1 MNEDETDPAYYDGI
15 WPYKQKEVID
25 FDDLGEHRIFAIS
38 GNTGAGKT
46 TIFDAICYVLYGE
59 ASGEERSDT
68 SMLRSQFAD
77 DNVYTSVEL
86 TFQLKGKRYEIKR
99 QLGHKKQ
106 GNKTITGHAVELYE
120 VIDEEKVP
128 AVDRFH
134 VTDVN
139 KKVEDLIGLS
149 KHQFSQIVMLPQ
161 GEFRKLLTSET
172 ENKEEILRRI
182 FKTDRYKLMRELL
195 DQKRKQWKDVLQE
208 KQKER
213 ELYFRNVFKL
223 PIRDGAILE
232 TLVEQEHVNTHQVV
246 EALEQETA
254 VYKAEVEQLQVE
266 QDVQTK
272 QLKDAETRFHAA
284 KSVNE
289 KFIDLQQKNEKYNT
303 LQENRTV
310 IEMKETSFKRAE
322 QAKRLLPFEQW
333 HEEAMQNEQKA
344 ESLLKQIIAKKE
356 NIMNNFELAQE
367 KYEVVK
373 NKESERENVKKLV
386 QRLEELQPII
396 ASLAEKQLN
405 LQNAEIQIGKLKE
418 SMQNLD
424 RQLEEHTNQKQLMT
438 GELQQLE
445 QALEQYVD
453 KVEELTNMR
462 EDAKVLKQA
471 YDVWQEK
478 QKFEKEKEAAY
489 SKMQLAVNA
498 YENMERRW
506 LSEQAGILALHLH
519 DGESCPVCGS
529 TTHPK
534 KATEQS
540 GAIDENELNG
550 LRDKKNIAEKLHVQL
565 EEKWNFYHHQYE
577 QVIEEVKKRGY
588 QSEELVETY
597 SALVQKG
604 KQLAT
609 EVNTLKA
616 SEETRKQIAVKIK
629 SVEEKV
635 DALQKQKREVETE
648 QHRIE
653 MDCMQLRTSYEHD
666 KKNIPENLQTVQA
679 WKVQFDQAMHELK
692 LMEDEWKK
700 VQEAYQ
706 HWQNENIRIQA
717 EQEGATN
724 QFESAKLKKEE
735 TFTRFMK
742 ELEQSGF
749 TDQSTYKEA
758 KLSDAEMELIQKE
771 IQSYYSFLEVL
782 AKQIEELHVELK
794 DKEYMDITA
803 LGEHI
808 KELEI
813 NLDIIK
819 EKRQRAQNAVTYI
832 SDLHEN
838 IRRID
843 EQIHEEEK
851 AFQELVDLY
860 EVMKGD
866 NESRISFE
874 RYILIEYL
882 EQIVQIANERLRK
895 LSNGQFYLKRSER
908 VEKRNRQSGLGLDV
922 YDAYTGQTRDVKTLS
937 GGEKFNASL
946 CLALGMADVIQAYE
960 GGISIETMFIDEGFG
975 SLDEESLTKAVDTL
989 IDLQKSGRFIGV
1001 ISHVQELKNAM
1012 PAVLEVTK
1020 QKDGCSQTR
1029 FVVK

>member
-1 MNEDETDPAYYDGI
+1 MRPIQLIMTAFG
-15 WPYKQKEVID
+15 PYKQKEVID

-120 VIDEEKVP
+120 VIDEEKIP

-213 ELYFRNVFKL
+213 ELHFRNVFEL
-223 PIRDGAILE
+223 PIRDGALLE
-232 TLVEQEHVNTHQVV
+232 TLVEQDHVNTHQVV

-254 VYKAEVEQLQVE
+254 AYKAEVEQLQVE
-266 QDVQTK
+266 QDIQTK

-303 LQENRTV
+303 LQEKRSV
-310 IEMKETSFKRAE
+310 IEMKELSFKRAE

-333 HEEAMQNEQKA
+333 YEEAMQNEQKA

-367 KYEVVK
+367 KYEAVK
-373 NKESERENVKKLV
+373 NKEPERENAKKLV

-405 LQNAEIQIGKLKE
+405 LQNAEIQLGKLKE

-424 RQLEEHTNQKQLMT
+424 RQLEEHTNQKQLMS

-445 QALEQYVD
+445 RALERYID

-478 QKFEKEKEAAY
+478 QKFEQEKETAFI
-489 SKMQLAVNA
+489 KMQETVRA

-529 TTHPK
+529 TNHPK
-534 KATEQS
+534 KALEQS
-540 GAIDENELNG
+540 DAINEKELND
-550 LRDKKNIAEKLHVQL
+550 LRDKKNLAEKLHVQV
-565 EEKWNFYHHQYE
+565 EEKWNFYHLQYE

-588 QSEELVETY
+588 RSEELAETY

-616 SEETRKQIAVKIK
+616 SEETRKQTAVKIK
-629 SVEEKV
+629 SIEEKV
-635 DALQKQKREVETE
+635 DALQKQKHEVETE

-717 EQEGATN
+717 EQEGASN
-724 QFESAKLKKEE
+724 QFESAKSKKEE

-749 TDQSTYKEA
+749 TDQITYKEA
-758 KLSDAEMELIQKE
+758 KLSDAEMDMLQKE
-771 IQSYYSFLEVL
+771 IQSYYSSLEVL
-782 AKQIEELHVELK
+782 AKQIEELQGELK

-808 KELEI
+808 KDLEI

-975 SLDEESLTKAVDTL
+975 SLDEESLTKAVDAL

>member
-1 MNEDETDPAYYDGI
+1 MRPIQLIMTAFG
-15 WPYKQKEVID
+15 PYKQKEVID
-25 FDDLGEHRIFAIS
+25 FKDLGEHRIFAIS

-68 SMLRSQFAD
+68 NMLRSQFAD
-77 DNVYTSVEL
+77 DDVYTSVEL
-86 TFQLKGKRYEIKR
+86 TFQLKGKSYEIKR

-128 AVDRFH
+128 CVDRFH

-182 FKTDRYKLMRELL
+182 FKTDRYKLMREIL

-223 PIRDGAILE
+223 PIRDGALLE
-232 TLVEQEHVNTHQVV
+232 ALVEQEHVNTHQVV
-246 EALEQETA
+246 EALEQETIW
-254 VYKAEVEQLQVE
+254 YNAEVEQLHLE
-266 QDVQTK
+266 QNDKTK
-272 QLKDAETRFHAA
+272 QLKEAEERFHAA
-284 KSVNE
+284 KAVNE
-289 KFIDLQQKNEKYNT
+289 KFKDLEQKNEKYSI
-303 LQENRTV
+303 LQENRAV
-310 IEMKETSFKRAE
+310 IEMKEKSFKHAE

-333 HEEAMQNEQKA
+333 HEEAMQYEQQS

-356 NIMNNFELAQE
+356 HIMNSFALAQE
-367 KYEVVK
+367 KYEALK
-373 NKESERENVKKLV
+373 NKASERENAKKQV

-396 ASLAEKQLN
+396 ASLAEKKLN
-405 LQNAEIQIGKLKE
+405 LQNAEIHIGKLKE
-418 SMQNLD
+418 GMQKLD
-424 RQLEEHTNQKQLMT
+424 EQLEAHKNEKQRMS

-445 QALEQYVD
+445 AALEQYVA
-453 KVEELTNMR
+453 KVEELTHMR

-478 QKFEKEKEAAY
+478 QKYELEKESAFH
-489 SKMQLAVNA
+489 KMQQAVST

-529 TTHPK
+529 MDHPK

-540 GAIDENELNG
+540 NAIDEKELNEL
-550 LRDKKNIAEKLHVQL
+550 REKKNIAEKLHVQL
-565 EEKWNFYHHQYE
+565 EEKWNFYRVQYE
-577 QVIEEVKKRGY
+577 QVIEEVLKRGY
-588 QSEELVETY
+588 RSEELVETY

-604 KQLAT
+604 KQLAA
-609 EVNTLKA
+609 EVNALKA
-616 SEETRKQIAVKIK
+616 SEETRKQITVNIK

-635 DALQKQKREVETE
+635 EELQKQKREVETV
-648 QHRIE
+648 QHRTE
-653 MDCMQLRTSYEHD
+653 MECMQLRTSYEHD
-666 KKNIPENLQTVQA
+666 KQNIPESLQTVQA
-679 WKVQFDQAMHELK
+679 WKVQFDQALQELR
-692 LMEDEWKK
+692 LMEDEWEK

-717 EQEGATN
+717 EHDNASN
-724 QFESAKLKKEE
+724 QFNSAKEKKEE

-749 TDQSTYKEA
+749 TDQLTYKES
-758 KLSDAEMELIQKE
+758 KLNDAEMDKLQQE
-771 IQSYYSFLEVL
+771 IQSYYSSLEVL
-782 AKQIEELHVELK
+782 TKQIEELKADLK
-794 DKEYMDITA
+794 DKEYMDISS
-803 LGEHI
+803 LDEQVR
-808 KELEI
+808 ELEI
-813 NLDIIK
+813 SLDIIK
-819 EKRQRAQNAVTYI
+819 EKRQRAQNAVSYI
-832 SDLHEN
+832 MDLHEN
-838 IRRID
+838 IKRID

-866 NESRISFE
+866 NDSRISFE

-975 SLDEESLTKAVDTL
+975 SLDEESLTKAVDAL

>member
-1 MNEDETDPAYYDGI
+1 MRPIQLIMTAFG
-15 WPYKQKEVID
+15 PYKQKEVID

-223 PIRDGAILE
+223 PIRDGALLE

-266 QDVQTK
+266 QDIQTK

-356 NIMNNFELAQE
+356 NIMNNFELAQK

-373 NKESERENVKKLV
+373 NKEPERENAKKLV

-405 LQNAEIQIGKLKE
+405 LQNAEMQIGKLKE

-438 GELQQLE
+438 GQLQQLE

-478 QKFEKEKEAAY
+478 QKFEQEKEAAY
-489 SKMQLAVNA
+489 SKMQLVVNA

-529 TTHPK
+529 TNHPK

-540 GAIDENELNG
+540 GAIDENELND
-550 LRDKKNIAEKLHVQL
+550 LRDKKNIAEKLHVQI
-565 EEKWNFYHHQYE
+565 EEKWNFYHLQYE

-616 SEETRKQIAVKIK
+616 SEETRKQTAVKIK

-724 QFESAKLKKEE
+724 QFESAKLKEEE

-771 IQSYYSFLEVL
+771 IQSYYSSLEVL

-975 SLDEESLTKAVDTL
+975 SLDEESLTKAVDAL

>member
-1 MNEDETDPAYYDGI
+1 MRPIQLIMTAFG
-15 WPYKQKEVID
+15 PYKQKEVID
-25 FDDLGEHRIFAIS
+25 FKDLGEHRIFAIS

-68 SMLRSQFAD
+68 NMLRSQFAD
-77 DNVYTSVEL
+77 DDVYTSVEL
-86 TFQLKGKRYEIKR
+86 TFQLKGKSYEIKR

-128 AVDRFH
+128 CVDRFH

-182 FKTDRYKLMRELL
+182 FKTDRYKLMREIL

-223 PIRDGAILE
+223 PIRDGALLE

-246 EALEQETA
+246 EALEQETIC
-254 VYKAEVEQLQVE
+254 YNAEVEQLHLE
-266 QDVQTK
+266 QNDKTK
-272 QLKDAETRFHAA
+272 QLKEAEAHFHAA
-284 KSVNE
+284 KAVNE
-289 KFIDLQQKNEKYNT
+289 KFKDLEQKNEKYSI
-303 LQENRTV
+303 LQENRAV
-310 IEMKETSFKRAE
+310 IEMKEKSFKHAE

-333 HEEAMQNEQKA
+333 HEEAMQYEQQS

-356 NIMNNFELAQE
+356 HIMNSFALAQQ
-367 KYEVVK
+367 KYEALK
-373 NKESERENVKKLV
+373 NKASERENAKKQV

-396 ASLAEKQLN
+396 ASLAEKKLN
-405 LQNAEIQIGKLKE
+405 LQNAEIHIGKLKE
-418 SMQNLD
+418 GMQKLD
-424 RQLEEHTNQKQLMT
+424 EQLEAHKNEKQRMS

-445 QALEQYVD
+445 AALEQYVA

-478 QKFEKEKEAAY
+478 QKYELEKESAFH
-489 SKMQLAVNA
+489 KMQQAVST

-529 TTHPK
+529 MDHPK

-540 GAIDENELNG
+540 NAIDEKELNEL
-550 LRDKKNIAEKLHVQL
+550 REKKNIAEKLHVQL
-565 EEKWNFYHHQYE
+565 EEKWNFYRVQYE
-577 QVIEEVKKRGY
+577 QVIEEVLKRGY
-588 QSEELVETY
+588 RSEELVETY

-604 KQLAT
+604 KQLAA
-609 EVNTLKA
+609 EVNALKA
-616 SEETRKQIAVKIK
+616 SEETRKQIAVNIK

-635 DALQKQKREVETE
+635 EELQKQKREVETV
-648 QHRIE
+648 QHRTE
-653 MDCMQLRTSYEHD
+653 MECMQLRTSYEHD
-666 KKNIPENLQTVQA
+666 KQNIPESLQTVQA
-679 WKVQFDQAMHELK
+679 WKVQFDQALQELR
-692 LMEDEWKK
+692 LMEDEWEK

-717 EQEGATN
+717 EHDNASN
-724 QFESAKLKKEE
+724 QFNSAKEKKEE

-749 TDQSTYKEA
+749 TDQLTYKEA
-758 KLSDAEMELIQKE
+758 KLNDAEMDKLQQE
-771 IQSYYSFLEVL
+771 IQSYYSSLEVL
-782 AKQIEELHVELK
+782 TKQIEELKADLK
-794 DKEYMDITA
+794 DKEYMDISS
-803 LGEHI
+803 LDEQV

-813 NLDIIK
+813 SLDIIK
-819 EKRQRAQNAVTYI
+819 EKRQRAQNAVSYI
-832 SDLHEN
+832 TDLHEN
-838 IRRID
+838 IKRID

-866 NESRISFE
+866 NDSRISFE

-975 SLDEESLTKAVDTL
+975 SLDEESLTKAVDAL

>member
-1 MNEDETDPAYYDGI
+1 MRPIQLIMTAFG
-15 WPYKQKEVID
+15 PYKQKEVID
-25 FDDLGEHRIFAIS
+25 FNDLGEHRIFAIS

-120 VIDEEKVP
+120 VINEEKVP
-128 AVDRFH
+128 CVDRFH

-182 FKTDRYKLMRELL
+182 FKTDRYKLMRDLL

-223 PIRDGAILE
+223 PIRDGALLE
-232 TLVEQEHVNTHQVV
+232 SLAEQEHVNTHQVI
-246 EALEQETA
+246 EALEQETT

-266 QDVQTK
+266 QNTQTK
-272 QLKDAETRFHAA
+272 QLKEAETRFHAA

-289 KFIDLQQKNEKYNT
+289 KFNDLEQKNEKYNN

-310 IEMKETSFKRAE
+310 IEMKEKSFKRAE

-333 HEEAMQNEQKA
+333 YEEAMQNEQKS
-344 ESLLKQIIAKKE
+344 ESILKQILANKE
-356 NIMNNFELAQE
+356 QIMKNFKFAQE
-367 KYEVVK
+367 KYEALK
-373 NKESERENVKKLV
+373 YKESEREDAKKQV
-386 QRLEELQPII
+386 QRLEELQSII
-396 ASLAEKQLN
+396 ASLSEKKLN

-418 SMQNLD
+418 GMQKLD
-424 RQLEEHTNQKQLMT
+424 QQLEEHTNKKQIMS

-445 QALEQYVD
+445 AALEQYVA

-478 QKFEKEKEAAY
+478 QKYGQEKETAY
-489 SKMQLAVNA
+489 NSRQMAVSS
-498 YENMERRW
+498 YEVMERRW
-506 LSEQAGILALHLH
+506 LNEQAGILAHHLQA
-519 DGESCPVCGS
+519 GESCPVCGS
-529 TTHPK
+529 TNHPK
-534 KATEQS
+534 KATEQ
-540 GAIDENELNG
+540 GDTIDEKELDV
-550 LRDKKNIAEKLHVQL
+550 LREKKNVAEKLHVQL
-565 EEKWNFYHHQYE
+565 EEKWNFYRSQYE
-577 QVIEEVKKRGY
+577 QVIEEVLKRGY
-588 QSEELVETY
+588 QSEKLVETY

-604 KQLAT
+604 KQLAA

-616 SEETRKQIAVKIK
+616 SEEARKQLAANIK
-629 SVEEKV
+629 SVEEKI
-635 DALQKQKREVETE
+635 DKLQVQKREAETMM
-648 QHRIE
+648 HRTE
-653 MDCMQLRTSYEHD
+653 MECLQLRTSYEHD
-666 KKNIPENLQTVQA
+666 KKSIPENLQTVEA
-679 WKVQFDQAMHELK
+679 WKVKFDHATQELRS
-692 LMEDEWKK
+692 MEEEWAK

-717 EQEGATN
+717 EHDSASK
-724 QFESAKLKKEE
+724 QFDSAKEKKEE

-749 TDQSTYKEA
+749 TDQQTYTEA
-758 KLSDAEMELIQKE
+758 KLKDAEMEILQQE
-771 IQSYYSFLEVL
+771 IQSYYSSLEVL
-782 AKQIEELHVELK
+782 VKQIEELSIELK
-794 DKEYMDITA
+794 DKEYMDITF
-803 LGEHI
+803 LGEQI
-808 KELEI
+808 NELEI

-819 EKRQRAQNAVTYI
+819 EKRQRAQNAVAYI

-843 EQIHEEEK
+843 EQIYDEEK

-975 SLDEESLTKAVDTL
+975 SLDEESLTKAVDAL

>member
-1 MNEDETDPAYYDGI
+1 MRPIQLIMTAFG
-15 WPYKQKEVID
+15 PYKQKEVID

-223 PIRDGAILE
+223 PIRDGALLE

-266 QDVQTK
+266 QDIQTK

-356 NIMNNFELAQE
+356 NIMNNFEFAQE

-373 NKESERENVKKLV
+373 NKEPERENAKKLV

-424 RQLEEHTNQKQLMT
+424 RQLEEHTNQKQLMSS
-438 GELQQLE
+438 ELQQLE
-445 QALEQYVD
+445 RALEQYVD

-478 QKFEKEKEAAY
+478 QKFEQEKETAFT
-489 SKMQLAVNA
+489 KMQEAVRA

-519 DGESCPVCGS
+519 EGESCPVCGS
-529 TTHPK
+529 TDHPK

-540 GAIDENELNG
+540 DAIDEKELND
-550 LRDKKNIAEKLHVQL
+550 LRDKKNVAEKLHVQL
-565 EEKWNFYHHQYE
+565 EEKWNFYHLQYE
-577 QVIEEVKKRGY
+577 QIIVEVKKRGY
-588 QSEELVETY
+588 RSEKLDETY
-597 SALVQKG
+597 SALVHKG

-616 SEETRKQIAVKIK
+616 SEETRKQTAVKIK

-679 WKVQFDQAMHELK
+679 WKVQFDQAMHELR

-758 KLSDAEMELIQKE
+758 KLSDAEMEMIQKE
-771 IQSYYSFLEVL
+771 IQSYYSSLEVL
-782 AKQIEELHVELK
+782 AKQIEELQAELK

-975 SLDEESLTKAVDTL
+975 SLDEESLTKAVDAL

>member
-1 MNEDETDPAYYDGI
+1 MRPIQLIMTAFG
-15 WPYKQKEVID
+15 PYKQKEVID

-223 PIRDGAILE
+223 PIRDGALLE

-254 VYKAEVEQLQVE
+254 VYKAEGEQLQVE

-356 NIMNNFELAQE
+356 NIMNNFELAQK

-373 NKESERENVKKLV
+373 NKEPERENAKKLV

-405 LQNAEIQIGKLKE
+405 LQNAEMQIGKLKE

-424 RQLEEHTNQKQLMT
+424 RQLEEHTNQKQLMS

-478 QKFEKEKEAAY
+478 QKFEQEKEAAY

-529 TTHPK
+529 TNHPK

-540 GAIDENELNG
+540 GAIDENELND
-550 LRDKKNIAEKLHVQL
+550 LRDKKNIAEKLHVQI
-565 EEKWNFYHHQYE
+565 EEKWNFYHLQYE

-588 QSEELVETY
+588 HSEELVETY

-616 SEETRKQIAVKIK
+616 SEETRKQTAVKIK

-679 WKVQFDQAMHELK
+679 WKVQFDQAMHELR

-771 IQSYYSFLEVL
+771 IQSYYSSLEVL

-975 SLDEESLTKAVDTL
+975 SLDEESLTKAVDAL

>member
-1 MNEDETDPAYYDGI
+1 MRPIQLIMTAFG
-15 WPYKQKEVID
+15 PYKQKEVID
-25 FDDLGEHRIFAIS
+25 FKDLGEHRIFAIS

-68 SMLRSQFAD
+68 NMLRSQFAD
-77 DNVYTSVEL
+77 DDVYTSVEL
-86 TFQLKGKRYEIKR
+86 TFQLKGKSYEIKR

-128 AVDRFH
+128 CVDRFH

-182 FKTDRYKLMRELL
+182 FKTDRYKLMREIL

-223 PIRDGAILE
+223 PIRNGALLE

-246 EALEQETA
+246 EALEQETIW
-254 VYKAEVEQLQVE
+254 YNAEVEQLHLE
-266 QDVQTK
+266 QNDKTK
-272 QLKDAETRFHAA
+272 QLKEAEARFHAA
-284 KSVNE
+284 KAVNE
-289 KFIDLQQKNEKYNT
+289 KFKDLEQKNEKYST
-303 LQENRTV
+303 LQENRAV
-310 IEMKETSFKRAE
+310 IEMKEKSFKHAE

-333 HEEAMQNEQKA
+333 YEEAMQHEQQS

-356 NIMNNFELAQE
+356 HIMNSFALAQE
-367 KYEVVK
+367 KYEALK
-373 NKESERENVKKLV
+373 NKASERENAKKQV

-396 ASLAEKQLN
+396 ASLAEKKLN

-418 SMQNLD
+418 GMQKLD
-424 RQLEEHTNQKQLMT
+424 EQLEAHTNEKQRMS

-445 QALEQYVD
+445 VALEQYVA

-478 QKFEKEKEAAY
+478 QKYEQEKEIAFH
-489 SKMQLAVNA
+489 KMQLAVSA

-529 TTHPK
+529 MDHPK

-540 GAIDENELNG
+540 NAIDEKELNG
-550 LRDKKNIAEKLHVQL
+550 LREKKNVAEKSHVQL
-565 EEKWNFYHHQYE
+565 EEKWNFYRVQYE
-577 QVIEEVKKRGY
+577 QVIEEVLKRGY
-588 QSEELVETY
+588 RAEELVETY

-604 KQLAT
+604 KQLAAD
-609 EVNTLKA
+609 VNALKA
-616 SEETRKQIAVKIK
+616 SEETRKQIAVNIK

-635 DALQKQKREVETE
+635 EELQKQKREVETM
-648 QHRIE
+648 QHRTE
-653 MDCMQLRTSYEHD
+653 MECMQLRTSYEHD
-666 KKNIPENLQTVQA
+666 KQNIPESLQTVQA
-679 WKVQFDQAMHELK
+679 WKVQFDQALQELR
-692 LMEDEWKK
+692 LMEDEWEK

-717 EQEGATN
+717 EHDNASN
-724 QFESAKLKKEE
+724 QFNSAKEKKEE

-749 TDQSTYKEA
+749 TDQLTYTES
-758 KLSDAEMELIQKE
+758 KLNDAEMDKLQQE
-771 IQSYYSFLEVL
+771 IQSYYSSLEVL
-782 AKQIEELHVELK
+782 TKQIEELKADLK
-794 DKEYMDITA
+794 DKEYMDISS
-803 LGEHI
+803 LDEQV

-813 NLDIIK
+813 SLDIIK
-819 EKRQRAQNAVTYI
+819 EKRQRAQNAVSYI
-832 SDLHEN
+832 TDLHEN
-838 IRRID
+838 IKRID

-866 NESRISFE
+866 NDSRISFE

-975 SLDEESLTKAVDTL
+975 SLDEESLTKAVDAL

>member
-1 MNEDETDPAYYDGI
+1 MRPIQLIMTAFG
-15 WPYKQKEVID
+15 PYKQKEVID
-25 FDDLGEHRIFAIS
+25 FNDLGDHRIFAIS

-77 DNVYTSVEL
+77 DNMYTSVEL

-223 PIRDGAILE
+223 PIRDGSLLE
-232 TLVEQEHVNTHQVV
+232 KLVEQEHVNTHQVV
-246 EALEQETA
+246 EALEQETD

-266 QDVQTK
+266 QEVQTK

-289 KFIDLQQKNEKYNT
+289 KFIDLQQKNEKYNA

-310 IEMKETSFKRAE
+310 IEMKETSSKRAE
-322 QAKRLLPFEQW
+322 EAKRLLPFEQW
-333 HEEAMQNEQKA
+333 YEEAIQNEQKA

-356 NIMNNFELAQE
+356 NITNSFELAQQ
-367 KYEVVK
+367 KYEALK
-373 NKESERENVKKLV
+373 NKEPEREDAKKLV

-405 LQNAEIQIGKLKE
+405 LQNAEIQVGKLKE
-418 SMQNLD
+418 GMHNLD
-424 RQLEEHTNQKQLMT
+424 RQLDEHTNQKQQMS

-445 QALEQYVD
+445 RALEQYVA

-478 QKFEKEKEAAY
+478 QKFEQEKEAAY
-489 SKMQLAVNA
+489 NKMQMAVNA

-529 TTHPK
+529 TNHPK

-540 GAIDENELNG
+540 DAIDEKELND
-550 LRDKKNIAEKLHVQL
+550 LRDKKNTAEKLHVQL
-565 EEKWNFYHHQYE
+565 EEKWNFYHLQYE

-588 QSEELVETY
+588 RSEELAETY

-616 SEETRKQIAVKIK
+616 SEETRKQIAVNIK

-635 DALQKQKREVETE
+635 DALQKQQREVETE

-653 MDCMQLRTSYEHD
+653 MECMQLRTSFEHD
-666 KKNIPENLQTVQA
+666 KKNIPESLQTVQA
-679 WKVQFDQAMHELK
+679 WKVQFDQAMHELR

-717 EQEGATN
+717 EQESAFN
-724 QFESAKLKKEE
+724 QFESTKLKKEE
-735 TFTRFMK
+735 TFVRFMK

-758 KLSDAEMELIQKE
+758 KLNDAEMEILQKE
-771 IQSYYSFLEVL
+771 IQSYYSSLEVL
-782 AKQIEELHVELK
+782 AKQIEELRAELK

-808 KELEI
+808 KDLEI

-946 CLALGMADVIQAYE
+946 CLALGMADVIQSYE

-975 SLDEESLTKAVDTL
+975 SLDEESLTKAVDAL

>member
-1 MNEDETDPAYYDGI
+1 MRPIQLIMTAFG
-15 WPYKQKEVID
+15 PYKQKEVID
-25 FDDLGEHRIFAIS
+25 FNDLGDHRIFAIS

-77 DNVYTSVEL
+77 DNMYTSVEL

-223 PIRDGAILE
+223 PIRDGSLLE
-232 TLVEQEHVNTHQVV
+232 SLVEQEHVNTHQVV
-246 EALEQETA
+246 EALEQETD

-266 QDVQTK
+266 QEVQTK

-303 LQENRTV
+303 LQENRTI

-322 QAKRLLPFEQW
+322 EAKRLVPFEQW
-333 HEEAMQNEQKA
+333 YEEAIQNEQKA
-344 ESLLKQIIAKKE
+344 ENLLKQIIAKKE
-356 NIMNNFELAQE
+356 NITNSFELAQQ
-367 KYEVVK
+367 KYEAIK
-373 NKESERENVKKLV
+373 NKEPEREEGKKLV

-405 LQNAEIQIGKLKE
+405 LQNAEIQVGKLKE
-418 SMQNLD
+418 GMHNLE
-424 RQLEEHTNQKQLMT
+424 RQLDEHTNQKQLMS

-445 QALEQYVD
+445 RALEQYVA

-478 QKFEKEKEAAY
+478 HKFEQEKEAAY
-489 SKMQLAVNA
+489 KKMQMAVNA

-529 TTHPK
+529 SNHPK

-540 GAIDENELNG
+540 DVIDEKELND
-550 LRDKKNIAEKLHVQL
+550 LRDKKNVAEKLHVQL
-565 EEKWNFYHHQYE
+565 EEKWNFYHLQYE

-588 QSEELVETY
+588 RSEELAETY

-604 KQLAT
+604 KQLVI

-616 SEETRKQIAVKIK
+616 SEETRKQTAVNIKNVEGKI
-629 SVEEKV
+629 

-717 EQEGATN
+717 EQESASN
-724 QFESAKLKKEE
+724 QFESTKLKKEE
-735 TFTRFMK
+735 TFVRFMK

-758 KLSDAEMELIQKE
+758 KLNDAEMEILQKE
-771 IQSYYSFLEVL
+771 IQSYYSSLEVL
-782 AKQIEELHVELK
+782 AKQIEELRAELK
-794 DKEYMDITA
+794 GKEYMDITA

-808 KELEI
+808 KDLEI

-946 CLALGMADVIQAYE
+946 CLALGMADVIQSYE

-975 SLDEESLTKAVDTL
+975 SLDEESLTKAVDAL

>member
-1 MNEDETDPAYYDGI
+1 MRPIQLIMTAFG
-15 WPYKQKEVID
+15 PYKQKEIID
-25 FDDLGEHRIFAIS
+25 FEDLGEHRIFAIS

-120 VIDEEKVP
+120 VIDGENVP

-223 PIRDGAILE
+223 PIRDGALLE
-232 TLVEQEHVNTHQVV
+232 TLVAQEHVNTHQVV
-246 EALEQETA
+246 EALEQETI

-303 LQENRTV
+303 LQENRAA
-310 IEMKETSFKRAE
+310 IERKEKSFKRAE

-333 HEEAMQNEQKA
+333 YEEAMENEQKA
-344 ESLLKQIIAKKE
+344 ESLLKQIIVKQE
-356 NIMNNFELAQE
+356 QIMNSFELAQE

-373 NKESERENVKKLV
+373 NKEAEREEAKKLV
-386 QRLEELQPII
+386 QRLEELQAII
-396 ASLAEKQLN
+396 ESLAERKLN

-418 SMQNLD
+418 SMQKLD
-424 RQLEEHTNQKQLMT
+424 QQLEEHTNQKQRMSD
-438 GELQQLE
+438 ELQQLE
-445 QALEQYVD
+445 QALEQYVA

-478 QKFEKEKEAAY
+478 QKFEQEKEAATN
-489 SKMQLAVNA
+489 KMQVAVRA

-529 TTHPK
+529 TIIRK
-534 KATEQS
+534 KLQS
-540 GAIDENELNG
+540 KVM
-550 LRDKKNIAEKLHVQL
+550 RSMKK
-565 EEKWNFYHHQYE
+565 
-577 QVIEEVKKRGY
+577 
-588 QSEELVETY
+588 S
-597 SALVQKG
+597 
-604 KQLAT
+604 
-609 EVNTLKA
+609 
-616 SEETRKQIAVKIK
+616 
-629 SVEEKV
+629 
-635 DALQKQKREVETE
+635 
-648 QHRIE
+648 
-653 MDCMQLRTSYEHD
+653 
-666 KKNIPENLQTVQA
+666 
-679 WKVQFDQAMHELK
+679 
-692 LMEDEWKK
+692 
-700 VQEAYQ
+700 
-706 HWQNENIRIQA
+706 
-717 EQEGATN
+717 
-724 QFESAKLKKEE
+724 
-735 TFTRFMK
+735 
-742 ELEQSGF
+742 
-749 TDQSTYKEA
+749 
-758 KLSDAEMELIQKE
+758 
-771 IQSYYSFLEVL
+771 
-782 AKQIEELHVELK
+782 
-794 DKEYMDITA
+794 
-803 LGEHI
+803 
-808 KELEI
+808 
-813 NLDIIK
+813 
-819 EKRQRAQNAVTYI
+819 
-832 SDLHEN
+832 
-838 IRRID
+838 
-843 EQIHEEEK
+843 
-851 AFQELVDLY
+851 
-860 EVMKGD
+860 
-866 NESRISFE
+866 
-874 RYILIEYL
+874 
-882 EQIVQIANERLRK
+882 
-895 LSNGQFYLKRSER
+895 
-908 VEKRNRQSGLGLDV
+908 
-922 YDAYTGQTRDVKTLS
+922 
-937 GGEKFNASL
+937 
-946 CLALGMADVIQAYE
+946 
-960 GGISIETMFIDEGFG
+960 
-975 SLDEESLTKAVDTL
+975 
-989 IDLQKSGRFIGV
+989 
-1001 ISHVQELKNAM
+1001 
-1012 PAVLEVTK
+1012 
-1020 QKDGCSQTR
+1020 
-1029 FVVK
+1029 

>member
-1 MNEDETDPAYYDGI
+1 MRPIQLIMTAFG
-15 WPYKQKEVID
+15 PYKQKEVID
-25 FDDLGEHRIFAIS
+25 FKDLGEHRIFAIS

-68 SMLRSQFAD
+68 NMLRSQFAD
-77 DNVYTSVEL
+77 DDVYTSVEL
-86 TFQLKGKRYEIKR
+86 TFQLKGKSYEIKR

-128 AVDRFH
+128 CVDRFH

-182 FKTDRYKLMRELL
+182 FKTDRYKLMREIL

-223 PIRDGAILE
+223 PIRDGALLE

-246 EALEQETA
+246 EALEQETNW
-254 VYKAEVEQLQVE
+254 YNAEVEQLHLE
-266 QDVQTK
+266 QNDKTK
-272 QLKDAETRFHAA
+272 QLKEAEARFHAA
-284 KSVNE
+284 KAVNE
-289 KFIDLQQKNEKYNT
+289 KFKDLEQKNEKYSI
-303 LQENRTV
+303 LQENRAV
-310 IEMKETSFKRAE
+310 IEMKEKSFKHAE

-333 HEEAMQNEQKA
+333 HEEAMQYEQQS

-356 NIMNNFELAQE
+356 HIMNSFALAQE
-367 KYEVVK
+367 KYEALK
-373 NKESERENVKKLV
+373 NKASERENAKKQV

-396 ASLAEKQLN
+396 ASLAEKKLN
-405 LQNAEIQIGKLKE
+405 LQNAEIHIGKLKE
-418 SMQNLD
+418 GMQKLD
-424 RQLEEHTNQKQLMT
+424 EQLEAHKNEKQRMS

-445 QALEQYVD
+445 AALEQYVA

-478 QKFEKEKEAAY
+478 QKYELEKESAFH
-489 SKMQLAVNA
+489 KMQQAVST

-529 TTHPK
+529 MDHPK

-540 GAIDENELNG
+540 NAIDEKELNEL
-550 LRDKKNIAEKLHVQL
+550 REKKTIAEKLHVQL
-565 EEKWNFYHHQYE
+565 EEKWNFYRVQYE
-577 QVIEEVKKRGY
+577 QVIEEVLKRGY
-588 QSEELVETY
+588 RSEELVETY

-604 KQLAT
+604 KQLAA
-609 EVNTLKA
+609 EVNALKA
-616 SEETRKQIAVKIK
+616 SEETRKQMAVNIK

-635 DALQKQKREVETE
+635 EELQKQKREVETV
-648 QHRIE
+648 QHRTE
-653 MDCMQLRTSYEHD
+653 MECMQLRTSYEHD
-666 KKNIPENLQTVQA
+666 KQNIPESLQTVQA
-679 WKVQFDQAMHELK
+679 WKVQFDQALRELR
-692 LMEDEWKK
+692 LMEDEWEK

-717 EQEGATN
+717 EHDNASN
-724 QFESAKLKKEE
+724 QFNSAKEKKEE

-749 TDQSTYKEA
+749 TDQLTYKES
-758 KLSDAEMELIQKE
+758 KLNDAEMDKLQQE
-771 IQSYYSFLEVL
+771 IQSYYSSLEVL
-782 AKQIEELHVELK
+782 TKQIEELKADLK
-794 DKEYMDITA
+794 DKEYMDISS
-803 LGEHI
+803 LDEQV

-813 NLDIIK
+813 SLDIIK
-819 EKRQRAQNAVTYI
+819 EKRQRAQNAVSYI
-832 SDLHEN
+832 TDLHEN
-838 IRRID
+838 IKRID

-866 NESRISFE
+866 NDSRISFE

-975 SLDEESLTKAVDTL
+975 SLDEESLTKAVDAL

-1001 ISHVQELKNAM
+1001 ISHVQELKNEM

>member
-1 MNEDETDPAYYDGI
+1 MRPIQLIMTAFG
-15 WPYKQKEVID
+15 PYKQKEVID

-223 PIRDGAILE
+223 PIRDGALLE

-254 VYKAEVEQLQVE
+254 VYKAEGEQLQVE

-356 NIMNNFELAQE
+356 NIMNNFELAQK

-373 NKESERENVKKLV
+373 NKEPERENAKKLV

-405 LQNAEIQIGKLKE
+405 LQNAEMQIGKLKE

-424 RQLEEHTNQKQLMT
+424 RQLEEHTNQKQLMS

-478 QKFEKEKEAAY
+478 QKFEQEKEAAY

-529 TTHPK
+529 TNHPK

-540 GAIDENELNG
+540 GAIDENELND
-550 LRDKKNIAEKLHVQL
+550 LRDKKNIAEKLHVQI
-565 EEKWNFYHHQYE
+565 EEKWNFYHLQYE

-588 QSEELVETY
+588 HSEELVETY

-616 SEETRKQIAVKIK
+616 SEETRKQTAVKIK

-648 QHRIE
+648 LHRIE

-679 WKVQFDQAMHELK
+679 WKVQFDQAMHELR

-749 TDQSTYKEA
+749 TDQPTYKEA
-758 KLSDAEMELIQKE
+758 KLSDAEMEMIQKE
-771 IQSYYSFLEVL
+771 IQSYYSSLEVL
-782 AKQIEELHVELK
+782 AKQIEELQAELK

-975 SLDEESLTKAVDTL
+975 SLDEESLTKAVDAL

>member
-1 MNEDETDPAYYDGI
+1 MRPIQLIMTAFG
-15 WPYKQKEVID
+15 PYKQKEVID
-25 FDDLGEHRIFAIS
+25 FNDLGEHRIFAIS

-120 VIDEEKVP
+120 VVNEEKVP
-128 AVDRFH
+128 CVDRFH

-139 KKVEDLIGLS
+139 NKVEDLIGLS

-182 FKTDRYKLMRELL
+182 FKTDRYKLMRDLL

-223 PIRDGAILE
+223 PIRDGALLE
-232 TLVEQEHVNTHQVV
+232 TLVEKEHVNTHQVV
-246 EALEQETA
+246 AALEQETTS
-254 VYKAEVEQLQVE
+254 YKAEVEQLQVE
-266 QDVQTK
+266 QNAKTK
-272 QLKDAETRFHAA
+272 QLKEAEIRFHAA

-289 KFIDLQQKNEKYNT
+289 KFKDLEQKKEKYNA

-310 IEMKETSFKRAE
+310 IEMKEKSFKRAE

-333 HEEAMQNEQKA
+333 YEEAMQNEKKS
-344 ESLLKQIIAKKE
+344 ESLLKQILENKE
-356 NIMNNFELAQE
+356 QIMKNFVLAQE
-367 KYEVVK
+367 KYEALK
-373 NKESERENVKKLV
+373 FKESEREDAKKQV
-386 QRLEELQPII
+386 QRLEELQSII
-396 ASLAEKQLN
+396 ASLAEKKLN

-418 SMQNLD
+418 GMQKLNQ
-424 RQLEEHTNQKQLMT
+424 QLEEHTNQKQIMSS
-438 GELQQLE
+438 ELQKLE
-445 QALEQYVD
+445 EALEQYVA

-478 QKFEKEKEAAY
+478 QKYGQEKETAY
-489 SKMQLAVNA
+489 NKMQIAVSV

-506 LSEQAGILALHLH
+506 LNEQAGILALHLH

-529 TTHPK
+529 TNHPK
-534 KATEQS
+534 KATEQ
-540 GAIDENELNG
+540 GDAIDEKELED
-550 LRDKKNIAEKLHVQL
+550 LREKKNAAEKLHVQL
-565 EEKWNFYHHQYE
+565 EEKWNFYLSQYE
-577 QVIEEVKKRGY
+577 QVIEEVLKRGY
-588 QSEELVETY
+588 HSGELVETY

-604 KQLAT
+604 KQLAA
-609 EVNTLKA
+609 EVTTLKA
-616 SEETRKQIAVKIK
+616 SEETRKQVVAKMK

-635 DALQKQKREVETE
+635 DKLQIQKREAETMM
-648 QHRIE
+648 HRTE
-653 MDCMQLRTSYEHD
+653 MECLQLRTSYEHD
-666 KKNIPENLQTVQA
+666 KKNIPENLQTVEA
-679 WKVQFDQAMHELK
+679 WKVQFDHAAQELRS
-692 LMEDEWKK
+692 MEDEWKK

-717 EQEGATN
+717 EHDSASK
-724 QFESAKLKKEE
+724 QFDSVKEKKEE

-749 TDQSTYKEA
+749 TDQQTYTEA
-758 KLSDAEMELIQKE
+758 KLKDVEMELLQQE
-771 IQSYYSFLEVL
+771 IQSYYSSLEVL
-782 AKQIEELHVELK
+782 AKQIEELSTELK
-794 DKEYMDITA
+794 DKEYMDITS
-803 LGEHI
+803 LGEQI
-808 KELEI
+808 NELEI

-819 EKRQRAQNAVTYI
+819 EKRQRAQNAVAYI

-843 EQIHEEEK
+843 EQIHDEEK

-975 SLDEESLTKAVDTL
+975 SLDEESLTKAVDAL

-1020 QKDGCSQTR
+1020 QKDGCSQTK

>member
-1 MNEDETDPAYYDGI
+1 MRPIQLIMTAFG
-15 WPYKQKEVID
+15 PYKQKEVID

-59 ASGEERSDT
+59 ASGEERNDT

-120 VIDEEKVP
+120 LIDEEKVP

-223 PIRDGAILE
+223 PIRDGALLE

-246 EALEQETA
+246 EALEQEIA

-333 HEEAMQNEQKA
+333 YEEAMQNEQKV

-356 NIMNNFELAQE
+356 NITKSFELAQE
-367 KYEVVK
+367 KYEEVK
-373 NKESERENVKKLV
+373 NKEPERENAKKLV

-405 LQNAEIQIGKLKE
+405 LQNAEVQVGKLKA
-418 SMQNLD
+418 SMQNLEQ
-424 RQLEEHTNQKQLMT
+424 QLEVHTNHKQLMSD
-438 GELQQLE
+438 ELQQLE
-445 QALEQYVD
+445 RALEQYVA

-489 SKMQLAVNA
+489 NNMQLAVNA

-529 TTHPK
+529 TNHPK

-540 GAIDENELNG
+540 DAIDEKELND
-550 LRDKKNIAEKLHVQL
+550 LRDKKNIAEKLHVQV
-565 EEKWNFYHHQYE
+565 EEKWNFYHLQYE

-588 QSEELVETY
+588 RSEELAETY

-609 EVNTLKA
+609 EVNILKA
-616 SEETRKQIAVKIK
+616 SEETRKQTAVNLKN
-629 SVEEKV
+629 VEEKV
-635 DALQKQKREVETE
+635 DTIQKQKREIEIE
-648 QHRIE
+648 QHRTE
-653 MDCMQLRTSYEHD
+653 MECMQLRTSYEHD
-666 KKNIPENLQTVQA
+666 KKNIPESLQTVQA
-679 WKVQFDQAMHELK
+679 WKIQFDQAVHELK

-706 HWQNENIRIQA
+706 HWQKENIRIQA
-717 EQEGATN
+717 EQEGASN
-724 QFESAKLKKEE
+724 QYESAKLKKEE
-735 TFTRFMK
+735 TFARFMK

-749 TDQSTYKEA
+749 IDQSTYKEA
-758 KLSDAEMELIQKE
+758 KLSDAEMDMLQKE
-771 IQSYYSFLEVL
+771 IQSYYSSLEVL
-782 AKQIEELHVELK
+782 AKQIEELRAELK

-808 KELEI
+808 KDLEI

-975 SLDEESLTKAVDTL
+975 SLDEESLTKAVDAL

>member
-1 MNEDETDPAYYDGI
+1 MRPIQLIMTAFG
-15 WPYKQKEVID
+15 PYKQKEVID
-25 FDDLGEHRIFAIS
+25 FKDLGEHRIFAIS

-68 SMLRSQFAD
+68 NMLRSQFAD
-77 DNVYTSVEL
+77 DDVYTSVEL
-86 TFQLKGKRYEIKR
+86 TFQLKGKSYEIKR

-128 AVDRFH
+128 CVDRFH

-182 FKTDRYKLMRELL
+182 FKTDRYKLMREIL

-223 PIRDGAILE
+223 PIRDGALLE

-246 EALEQETA
+246 EALEQETNW
-254 VYKAEVEQLQVE
+254 YNAEVEQLHLE
-266 QDVQTK
+266 QNDKTK
-272 QLKDAETRFHAA
+272 QLKEAEARFHAA
-284 KSVNE
+284 KAVNE
-289 KFIDLQQKNEKYNT
+289 KFKDLEQKNEKYSI
-303 LQENRTV
+303 LQENRAV
-310 IEMKETSFKRAE
+310 IEMKEKSFKHAE

-333 HEEAMQNEQKA
+333 HEEAMQYEQQS

-356 NIMNNFELAQE
+356 HIMNSFALAQE
-367 KYEVVK
+367 KYEALK
-373 NKESERENVKKLV
+373 NKASERESAKKQV

-396 ASLAEKQLN
+396 ASLAEKKLN

-418 SMQNLD
+418 GMQKLD
-424 RQLEEHTNQKQLMT
+424 EQLEAHKNEKQRMS

-445 QALEQYVD
+445 AALEQYVA

-478 QKFEKEKEAAY
+478 QKYELEKESAFH
-489 SKMQLAVNA
+489 KMQQAVST

-529 TTHPK
+529 MDHPK

-540 GAIDENELNG
+540 NAIDEKELNEL
-550 LRDKKNIAEKLHVQL
+550 REKKTIAEKLHVQL
-565 EEKWNFYHHQYE
+565 EEKWNFYRVQYE
-577 QVIEEVKKRGY
+577 QVIEEVLKRGY
-588 QSEELVETY
+588 RSEELVETY

-604 KQLAT
+604 KQLAA
-609 EVNTLKA
+609 EVNALKA
-616 SEETRKQIAVKIK
+616 SEETRKQIAVNIK

-635 DALQKQKREVETE
+635 EELQKQKREVETV
-648 QHRIE
+648 QHRTE
-653 MDCMQLRTSYEHD
+653 MECMQLRTSYEHD
-666 KKNIPENLQTVQA
+666 KQNIPESLQTVQA
-679 WKVQFDQAMHELK
+679 WKVQFDQALQELR
-692 LMEDEWKK
+692 LMEDEWEK

-717 EQEGATN
+717 EHDNASN
-724 QFESAKLKKEE
+724 QFNSAKEKKEE

-749 TDQSTYKEA
+749 TDQLTYKES
-758 KLSDAEMELIQKE
+758 KLNDAEMDKLQQE
-771 IQSYYSFLEVL
+771 IQSYYSSLEVL
-782 AKQIEELHVELK
+782 TKQIEELKADLK
-794 DKEYMDITA
+794 DKEYMDISS
-803 LGEHI
+803 LDEQV

-813 NLDIIK
+813 SLDIIK
-819 EKRQRAQNAVTYI
+819 EKRQRAQNAVSYI
-832 SDLHEN
+832 TDLHEN
-838 IRRID
+838 IKRID

-866 NESRISFE
+866 NDSRISFE

-975 SLDEESLTKAVDTL
+975 SLDEESLTKAVDAL

>member
-1 MNEDETDPAYYDGI
+1 MRPIQLIMTAFG
-15 WPYKQKEVID
+15 PYKQKEVID

-223 PIRDGAILE
+223 PIRDGALLE

-266 QDVQTK
+266 QDIQTK

-356 NIMNNFELAQE
+356 NIMNNFELAQK

-373 NKESERENVKKLV
+373 NKEPERENVKKLV

-445 QALEQYVD
+445 RALEQYVD

-478 QKFEKEKEAAY
+478 QKFEKEKYAAY

-540 GAIDENELNG
+540 GAIDENELND
-550 LRDKKNIAEKLHVQL
+550 LRDKKNIAEKLHVQV
-565 EEKWNFYHHQYE
+565 EEKWNFYHLQYE

-616 SEETRKQIAVKIK
+616 SEETRKQTAVKIK

-679 WKVQFDQAMHELK
+679 WKVQFDQAMHELR

-735 TFTRFMK
+735 NFTRFMK

-758 KLSDAEMELIQKE
+758 KLSDAEMEMIQKE
-771 IQSYYSFLEVL
+771 IQSYYSSLEVL
-782 AKQIEELHVELK
+782 AKQIEELQAELK

-975 SLDEESLTKAVDTL
+975 SLDEESLTKAVDAL

>member
-1 MNEDETDPAYYDGI
+1 MRPIQLIMTAFG
-15 WPYKQKEVID
+15 PYKQKEVID

-120 VIDEEKVP
+120 VIDEEKIP

-223 PIRDGAILE
+223 PIRDGALLE
-232 TLVEQEHVNTHQVV
+232 TLVEQDHVNTHQVV

-254 VYKAEVEQLQVE
+254 AYKAEVEQLQVE
-266 QDVQTK
+266 QDIQTK

-333 HEEAMQNEQKA
+333 YEEAMQNEQRV

-356 NIMNNFELAQE
+356 NITNNFKLAQE
-367 KYEVVK
+367 KYEAVK
-373 NKESERENVKKLV
+373 NKEPERENAKKLV

-405 LQNAEIQIGKLKE
+405 LQNAEVQVWKLKV
-418 SMQNLD
+418 SMQNLEQ
-424 RQLEEHTNQKQLMT
+424 QLEVHTNHKQLMSD
-438 GELQQLE
+438 ELQQLE
-445 QALEQYVD
+445 RALEQYVA

-489 SKMQLAVNA
+489 NNMQSAVNA

-540 GAIDENELNG
+540 DAIDEKVLND
-550 LRDKKNIAEKLHVQL
+550 LRDKKNIAEKLFVQL
-565 EEKWNFYHHQYE
+565 EEKWNFYHLQYE

-588 QSEELVETY
+588 RSEELAETY

-616 SEETRKQIAVKIK
+616 SEETRKQTAAKIK
-629 SVEEKV
+629 SIEEKV
-635 DALQKQKREVETE
+635 DALQKQKHEVETE

-717 EQEGATN
+717 EQEGASN
-724 QFESAKLKKEE
+724 QFESAKSKKEE

-749 TDQSTYKEA
+749 TDQITYKEA
-758 KLSDAEMELIQKE
+758 KLSDAEMDMLQKE
-771 IQSYYSFLEVL
+771 IQSYYSSLEVL
-782 AKQIEELHVELK
+782 AKQIEELHAELK

-819 EKRQRAQNAVTYI
+819 EKRQRSQNAVTYI

-975 SLDEESLTKAVDTL
+975 SLDEESLTKAVDAL

>member
-1 MNEDETDPAYYDGI
+1 MRPIQLIMTAFG
-15 WPYKQKEVID
+15 PYKQKEVID

-445 QALEQYVD
+445 RALEQYVD

-717 EQEGATN
+717 EQEGASN
-724 QFESAKLKKEE
+724 QFESAKSKKEE

-749 TDQSTYKEA
+749 TDQITYKEA

-771 IQSYYSFLEVL
+771 IQSYYSSLEVL

-794 DKEYMDITA
+794 DKEYIDITA

-975 SLDEESLTKAVDTL
+975 SLDEESLTKAVDAL

>member
-1 MNEDETDPAYYDGI
+1 MRPIQLIMTAFG
-15 WPYKQKEVID
+15 PYKQKEVID

-213 ELYFRNVFKL
+213 ELHFRNVFKL
-223 PIRDGAILE
+223 PIRDGALLE

-310 IEMKETSFKRAE
+310 IERKETSFKRGE

-356 NIMNNFELAQE
+356 NIMSNFELAQG
-367 KYEVVK
+367 KYEAVK
-373 NKESERENVKKLV
+373 NKEPEREDAKKLV
-386 QRLEELQPII
+386 QRLEELQSII

-405 LQNAEIQIGKLKE
+405 LQNTEIQIGKLKE

-424 RQLEEHTNQKQLMT
+424 RQLEEHTNQKQLMSS
-438 GELQQLE
+438 ELQQLE
-445 QALEQYVD
+445 QALEQYVA

-462 EDAKVLKQA
+462 EDAKFLKQA

-478 QKFEKEKEAAY
+478 QKFEKEKETAFT
-489 SKMQLAVNA
+489 KMQEAVRA

-529 TTHPK
+529 TNHPK

-540 GAIDENELNG
+540 DAIDEKELND
-550 LRDKKNIAEKLHVQL
+550 LRDKKNLAEKLHVQL
-565 EEKWNFYHHQYE
+565 EEKWNFYHLQYE
-577 QVIEEVKKRGY
+577 QIIVEVKKRGY
-588 QSEELVETY
+588 RSEKLDETY
-597 SALVQKG
+597 SALVHKG

-616 SEETRKQIAVKIK
+616 SEETRKQTAVNIK

-648 QHRIE
+648 QHRTE
-653 MDCMQLRTSYEHD
+653 MECMQLRTSYDHD

-679 WKVQFDQAMHELK
+679 WKVQFDQAMQQLR

-717 EQEGATN
+717 EQEGAST

-735 TFTRFMK
+735 TFARFMK

-749 TDQSTYKEA
+749 TNQITYKEA
-758 KLSDAEMELIQKE
+758 KLSDAEMEMLQKE
-771 IQSYYSFLEVL
+771 IQSYYSSLEVL
-782 AKQIEELHVELK
+782 AKQIEELHAELK

-808 KELEI
+808 KDLEI

-832 SDLHEN
+832 FDLHEN

-851 AFQELVDLY
+851 AFQELIDLY

-975 SLDEESLTKAVDTL
+975 SLDEESLTKAVDAL

>member
-1 MNEDETDPAYYDGI
+1 M
-15 WPYKQKEVID
+15 
-25 FDDLGEHRIFAIS
+25 
-38 GNTGAGKT
+38 
-46 TIFDAICYVLYGE
+46 
-59 ASGEERSDT
+59 
-68 SMLRSQFAD
+68 
-77 DNVYTSVEL
+77 
-86 TFQLKGKRYEIKR
+86 
-99 QLGHKKQ
+99 
-106 GNKTITGHAVELYE
+106 
-120 VIDEEKVP
+120 
-128 AVDRFH
+128 
-134 VTDVN
+134 
-139 KKVEDLIGLS
+139 
-149 KHQFSQIVMLPQ
+149 
-161 GEFRKLLTSET
+161 
-172 ENKEEILRRI
+172 
-182 FKTDRYKLMRELL
+182 
-195 DQKRKQWKDVLQE
+195 
-208 KQKER
+208 
-213 ELYFRNVFKL
+213 
-223 PIRDGAILE
+223 
-232 TLVEQEHVNTHQVV
+232 
-246 EALEQETA
+246 
-254 VYKAEVEQLQVE
+254 
-266 QDVQTK
+266 
-272 QLKDAETRFHAA
+272 
-284 KSVNE
+284 
-289 KFIDLQQKNEKYNT
+289 
-303 LQENRTV
+303 
-310 IEMKETSFKRAE
+310 
-322 QAKRLLPFEQW
+322 
-333 HEEAMQNEQKA
+333 
-344 ESLLKQIIAKKE
+344 
-356 NIMNNFELAQE
+356 
-367 KYEVVK
+367 
-373 NKESERENVKKLV
+373 
-386 QRLEELQPII
+386 
-396 ASLAEKQLN
+396 N

-418 SMQNLD
+418 SMQNFD
-424 RQLEEHTNQKQLMT
+424 RQLEEHTNQKQLMSS
-438 GELQQLE
+438 ELQQLE
-445 QALEQYVD
+445 RALEQYVA

-478 QKFEKEKEAAY
+478 QKFEKEKETAFT
-489 SKMQLAVNA
+489 KMQEAVRA

-529 TTHPK
+529 TNHPK

-540 GAIDENELNG
+540 DAIDEKELND
-550 LRDKKNIAEKLHVQL
+550 LRDKKNLAEKLHVQL
-565 EEKWNFYHHQYE
+565 EEKWNFYHLQYE
-577 QVIEEVKKRGY
+577 QIIVEVKKRGY
-588 QSEELVETY
+588 RSEKLDETY
-597 SALVQKG
+597 GALVHKG

-616 SEETRKQIAVKIK
+616 SEETRKQTAVKIK

-679 WKVQFDQAMHELK
+679 WKVQFDQAMHELR

-758 KLSDAEMELIQKE
+758 KLSDAEMESIQKE
-771 IQSYYSFLEVL
+771 IQSYYSSLEVL
-782 AKQIEELHVELK
+782 AKQIEELQAELK

-832 SDLHEN
+832 SELYEN

-975 SLDEESLTKAVDTL
+975 SLDEESLTKAVDAL

>member
-1 MNEDETDPAYYDGI
+1 MRPIQLIMTAFG
-15 WPYKQKEVID
+15 PYKQKEVID

-445 QALEQYVD
+445 RALEQYVD

-540 GAIDENELNG
+540 GAIDENELND
-550 LRDKKNIAEKLHVQL
+550 LRDKKNIAEKLHVQV
-565 EEKWNFYHHQYE
+565 EEKWNFYHLQYE

-616 SEETRKQIAVKIK
+616 SEETRKQTAVKIK

-758 KLSDAEMELIQKE
+758 KLSDAEMEMIQKE
-771 IQSYYSFLEVL
+771 IQSYYSSLEVL
-782 AKQIEELHVELK
+782 AKQIEELHAELK

-975 SLDEESLTKAVDTL
+975 SLDEESLTKAVDAL

>member
-1 MNEDETDPAYYDGI
+1 MRPIQLIMTAFG
-15 WPYKQKEVID
+15 PYKQKEVID

-223 PIRDGAILE
+223 PIRDGALLE

-246 EALEQETA
+246 EALEQEIA

-356 NIMNNFELAQE
+356 NIMSNFELAQE
-367 KYEVVK
+367 KYEAVK
-373 NKESERENVKKLV
+373 NKEPERENAKKLV
-386 QRLEELQPII
+386 QRLEELQLII

-424 RQLEEHTNQKQLMT
+424 RQLEEHTDQKQLMSS
-438 GELQQLE
+438 ELQQLE
-445 QALEQYVD
+445 RALEQYVD

-478 QKFEKEKEAAY
+478 QKFEQEKETAFT
-489 SKMQLAVNA
+489 KMQEAVRA

-529 TTHPK
+529 TNHPK

-540 GAIDENELNG
+540 DAIDEKELND
-550 LRDKKNIAEKLHVQL
+550 LRDKKNIAEKLHVQV

-588 QSEELVETY
+588 QSEELAETY
-597 SALVQKG
+597 NALVQKG

-616 SEETRKQIAVKIK
+616 SEETRKQTAVKIK
-629 SVEEKV
+629 SIEEKV

-679 WKVQFDQAMHELK
+679 WKVQFDQAMHELR

-717 EQEGATN
+717 EQEGAST

-758 KLSDAEMELIQKE
+758 KLSDAEMEMIQKE
-771 IQSYYSFLEVL
+771 IQSYYSSLEVL
-782 AKQIEELHVELK
+782 AKQIEELQGELK

-808 KELEI
+808 KDLEI

-975 SLDEESLTKAVDTL
+975 SLDEESLTKAVDAL

>member
-1 MNEDETDPAYYDGI
+1 MRPIQLIMTAFG
-15 WPYKQKEVID
+15 PYKQKEVID
-25 FDDLGEHRIFAIS
+25 FNDLGDHRIFAIS

-77 DNVYTSVEL
+77 DNMYTSVEL
-86 TFQLKGKRYEIKR
+86 IFQLKGKRYEIKR

-106 GNKTITGHAVELYE
+106 GNKTITGQAVELYE
-120 VIDEEKVP
+120 VINEENVP

-223 PIRDGAILE
+223 PIRDGALLE

-289 KFIDLQQKNEKYNT
+289 KFIDLQQRNEKYNA
-303 LQENRTV
+303 LEENRTV
-310 IEMKETSFKRAE
+310 IEMKEKSFKHAE

-333 HEEAMQNEQKA
+333 YEEAMQNEQKA

-356 NIMNNFELAQE
+356 HITNSFELAQE
-367 KYEVVK
+367 KYEAVK
-373 NKESERENVKKLV
+373 NKEPERENAKKLV

-396 ASLAEKQLN
+396 ASIAEKQLN

-424 RQLEEHTNQKQLMT
+424 RQLEEHTNQKQLMS

-445 QALEQYVD
+445 RALEEYVD

-462 EDAKVLKQA
+462 EDAKILKQA
-471 YDVWQEK
+471 FDVWQEK

-489 SKMQLAVNA
+489 NKMQLAVNA

-529 TTHPK
+529 TNHPK

-540 GAIDENELNG
+540 DAIDEKELND

-565 EEKWNFYHHQYE
+565 EEKWNFYHLQYE
-577 QVIEEVKKRGY
+577 QIIEEVKKRGY
-588 QSEELVETY
+588 CSEELVETY

-616 SEETRKQIAVKIK
+616 SEETRKQTAVNIK

-648 QHRIE
+648 QHRTE
-653 MDCMQLRTSYEHD
+653 MECMQLRTSYEHD

-679 WKVQFDQAMHELK
+679 WKVQFDQAMHELR

-717 EQEGATN
+717 EQEGASN

-735 TFTRFMK
+735 TFMRFMK

-749 TDQSTYKEA
+749 TDQITYKEA
-758 KLSDAEMELIQKE
+758 KLSDIEMELLQKE
-771 IQSYYSFLEVL
+771 IQSYYSSLEVL
-782 AKQIEELHVELK
+782 AKQIEELHAELK

-808 KELEI
+808 TELQI

-832 SDLHEN
+832 SELHEN

-975 SLDEESLTKAVDTL
+975 SLDEESLTKAVDAL

>member
-1 MNEDETDPAYYDGI
+1 MRPIQLIMTAFG
-15 WPYKQKEVID
+15 PYKQKEVID

-120 VIDEEKVP
+120 VIDEEKIP

-223 PIRDGAILE
+223 PIRDGALLE
-232 TLVEQEHVNTHQVV
+232 ALVEQEHVNTHQVV

-272 QLKDAETRFHAA
+272 QLKDAETHFHAA

-303 LQENRTV
+303 LQENRSV
-310 IEMKETSFKRAE
+310 IEMKEISFKRAE

-333 HEEAMQNEQKA
+333 HEEAMENEQKA

-367 KYEVVK
+367 KYEAIK
-373 NKESERENVKKLV
+373 NKEPERENAKKLV

-405 LQNAEIQIGKLKE
+405 LQNAEIQLGKLKE

-424 RQLEEHTNQKQLMT
+424 RQLEEHTNQKQLMS

-445 QALEQYVD
+445 RVLERYVD

-478 QKFEKEKEAAY
+478 QKFEQEKETAFT
-489 SKMQLAVNA
+489 KMQETVRA

-529 TTHPK
+529 TNHPK
-534 KATEQS
+534 KASEQS
-540 GAIDENELNG
+540 DAINEKELND
-550 LRDKKNIAEKLHVQL
+550 LRDKKNIAEKLHVQV
-565 EEKWNFYHHQYE
+565 EEKWNFYHLQYE

-588 QSEELVETY
+588 RSEELAETY

-616 SEETRKQIAVKIK
+616 SEETRKQTAVKIK
-629 SVEEKV
+629 SIEEKV
-635 DALQKQKREVETE
+635 DALQKQKHEVETE

-679 WKVQFDQAMHELK
+679 WKVQFDQTMHELK

-717 EQEGATN
+717 EQEGASN
-724 QFESAKLKKEE
+724 QFESAKSKKEE

-749 TDQSTYKEA
+749 TDQITYKEA
-758 KLSDAEMELIQKE
+758 KLSDAEMDMLQKE
-771 IQSYYSFLEVL
+771 IQSYYSSLEVL
-782 AKQIEELHVELK
+782 AKQIEELHAELK

-819 EKRQRAQNAVTYI
+819 EKRQRSQNAVTYI

-975 SLDEESLTKAVDTL
+975 SLDEESLTKAVDAL

>member
-1 MNEDETDPAYYDGI
+1 MRPIQLIMTAFGS
-15 WPYKQKEVID
+15 YKQKEVID

-356 NIMNNFELAQE
+356 NIMTNFELAQE

-445 QALEQYVD
+445 RALEQYVD

-540 GAIDENELNG
+540 GAIDENELIG

-706 HWQNENIRIQA
+706 HLQNENIRIQA

-771 IQSYYSFLEVL
+771 IQSYYSSLEVL

-975 SLDEESLTKAVDTL
+975 SLDEESLTKAVDAL

>member
-1 MNEDETDPAYYDGI
+1 MRPLQLIMTAFG
-15 WPYKQKEVID
+15 PYKQREVID
-25 FDDLGEHRIFAIS
+25 FSDLGNHRIFAIS

-86 TFQLKGKRYEIKR
+86 TFQLKGKQYEIKR

-120 VIDEEKVP
+120 VIGDEKVP
-128 AVDRFH
+128 CVDRFH

-139 KKVEDLIGLS
+139 KKVEELIGLS

-195 DQKRKQWKDVLQE
+195 DQKRKQWKEVLQE

-213 ELYFRNVFKL
+213 ELHFRNVFKL
-223 PIRDGAILE
+223 PVRDGSLLE
-232 TLVEQEHVNTHQVV
+232 TLVQQEHVNTHQVV
-246 EALEQETA
+246 EVLAQETSC
-254 VYKAEVEQLQVE
+254 YEAEVEQLQT
-266 QDVQTK
+266 QQTLQTQ
-272 QLKDAETRFHAA
+272 QLKEVEVHFHAA
-284 KSVNE
+284 KSINE
-289 KFIDLQQKNEKYNT
+289 KFQALQQKEEQQT
-303 LQENRTV
+303 ALQANREQ
-310 IEMKETSFKRAE
+310 IETEEQRFKRAE

-333 HEEAMQNEQKA
+333 YEEAVQNKQNA
-344 ESLLKQIIAKKE
+344 DQLLKQISVKKE
-356 NIMNNFELAQE
+356 KTAESFGLAQE
-367 KYEVVK
+367 KYEGLK
-373 NKESERENVKKLV
+373 SKEPVREEGKKHV

-396 ASLAEKQLN
+396 ASLAEKKSK
-405 LQNAEIQIGKLKE
+405 LQKAELHSEKLKE
-418 SMQNLD
+418 GIHKFEQ
-424 RQLEEHTNQKQLMT
+424 QLEGQMSQKQQIA

-445 QALEQYVD
+445 VALEQYVA

-478 QKFEKEKEAAY
+478 QKYEQEKETA
-489 SKMQLAVNA
+489 SQRMGIAVKA
-498 YENMERRW
+498 YEDMERRW
-506 LSEQAGILALHLH
+506 LNEQAGVLALHLH

-534 KATEQS
+534 KATERGDS
-540 GAIDENELNG
+540 IDEKQLNEL
-550 LRDKKNIAEKLHVQL
+550 RETKNVAEKLHVQL
-565 EEKWNFYHHQYE
+565 GEKWNFYRLQYE
-577 QVIEEVKKRGY
+577 QVIEEVIKRGY
-588 QSEELVETY
+588 RSEELVETY
-597 SALVQKG
+597 RALVQKG
-604 KQLAT
+604 KQLAA
-609 EVNTLKA
+609 EVSTLKA
-616 SEETRKQIAVKIK
+616 SEETRKQFASNLKGLEVQL
-629 SVEEKV
+629 EE
-635 DALQKQKREVETE
+635 LQKQKREAEAM
-648 QHRIE
+648 QHRTE
-653 MDCMQLRTSYEHD
+653 MECMQLRTSYEHD
-666 KKNIPENLQTVQA
+666 QQSIPGNLQTLEA
-679 WKVQFDQAMHELK
+679 WKQQFDNAVKEMRY
-692 LMEDEWKK
+692 MEDEWKR

-706 HWQNENIRIQA
+706 HWQNENIRVQA
-717 EQEGATN
+717 EYDGAVK
-724 QFESAKLKKEE
+724 QVSSAKEKQDE
-735 TFTRFMK
+735 TFVRFTK
-742 ELEQSGF
+742 ELEQGGF
-749 TDQSTYKEA
+749 VDQNAYKEA
-758 KLSDAEMELIQKE
+758 KRTDAEIEELQRK
-771 IQSYYSFLEVL
+771 IQSYYSSLEVL
-782 AKQIEELHVELK
+782 EKQIEELTNELR
-794 DKEYMDITA
+794 DKEWTDITS
-803 LGEHI
+803 LEEQM

-813 NLDIIK
+813 QLDITK
-819 EKRQRAQNAVTYI
+819 EKRQRAQNAVVYI

-975 SLDEESLTKAVDTL
+975 SLDEESLTKAVDAL

-1029 FVVK
+1029 FVMK

>member
-1 MNEDETDPAYYDGI
+1 MRPIQLIMTAFG
-15 WPYKQKEVID
+15 PYKQKEVID
-25 FDDLGEHRIFAIS
+25 FKDLGEHRIFAIS

-68 SMLRSQFAD
+68 NTLRSQFAD
-77 DNVYTSVEL
+77 DDVYTSVEL
-86 TFQLKGKRYEIKR
+86 TFQLKGKSYEIKR

-128 AVDRFH
+128 CVDRFH

-182 FKTDRYKLMRELL
+182 FKTDRYKLMREIL

-223 PIRDGAILE
+223 PIRNGALLE

-246 EALEQETA
+246 EALEQETIW
-254 VYKAEVEQLQVE
+254 YNAEVEQLHVE
-266 QDVQTK
+266 QNDKTK
-272 QLKDAETRFHAA
+272 QLKEAEARFHAA
-284 KSVNE
+284 KAVNE
-289 KFIDLQQKNEKYNT
+289 KFKDLEQKNEKYST
-303 LQENRTV
+303 LQENRAV
-310 IEMKETSFKRAE
+310 IEMKEKSFKHAE

-333 HEEAMQNEQKA
+333 YEEAMQHEQQS

-356 NIMNNFELAQE
+356 HIMNSFALAQE
-367 KYEVVK
+367 KYEALK
-373 NKESERENVKKLV
+373 NKASERENAKKQV

-396 ASLAEKQLN
+396 ASLAEKKLN

-418 SMQNLD
+418 GMQKLD
-424 RQLEEHTNQKQLMT
+424 EQLEAHTNEKQRMS

-445 QALEQYVD
+445 VALEQYVA

-478 QKFEKEKEAAY
+478 QKYEQEKEIAFH
-489 SKMQLAVNA
+489 KMQLAVSA
-498 YENMERRW
+498 YEDMERRW

-529 TTHPK
+529 MDHPK

-540 GAIDENELNG
+540 NAIDEKELNG
-550 LRDKKNIAEKLHVQL
+550 LREKKNVAEKSHVQL
-565 EEKWNFYHHQYE
+565 EEKWNFYRVQYE
-577 QVIEEVKKRGY
+577 QVIEEVLKRGY
-588 QSEELVETY
+588 RAEELVETY
-597 SALVQKG
+597 RALVQKG
-604 KQLAT
+604 KQLAAD
-609 EVNTLKA
+609 VNALKA
-616 SEETRKQIAVKIK
+616 SEETRKQIAVNIK

-635 DALQKQKREVETE
+635 EELQKQKREVETM
-648 QHRIE
+648 QHRTE
-653 MDCMQLRTSYEHD
+653 MECMQLRTSYEHD
-666 KKNIPENLQTVQA
+666 KQNIPESLQTVQA
-679 WKVQFDQAMHELK
+679 WKVQFDQALQELRF
-692 LMEDEWKK
+692 MEDEWEK

-717 EQEGATN
+717 EHDSASN
-724 QFESAKLKKEE
+724 QFNGAKEKKEE

-749 TDQSTYKEA
+749 TDQLTYTES
-758 KLSDAEMELIQKE
+758 KLNDAEMDKLQQE
-771 IQSYYSFLEVL
+771 IRSYYSSLEVL
-782 AKQIEELHVELK
+782 TKQIEELKAELK
-794 DKEYMDITA
+794 DKEYMDISS
-803 LGEHI
+803 LDEQV

-813 NLDIIK
+813 HLDIIK
-819 EKRQRAQNAVTYI
+819 EKRQRAQNAVSYI
-832 SDLHEN
+832 TDLHEN
-838 IRRID
+838 IKRID

-866 NESRISFE
+866 NDSRISFE

-975 SLDEESLTKAVDTL
+975 SLDEESLTKAVDAL

>member
-1 MNEDETDPAYYDGI
+1 MRPIQLIMTAFG
-15 WPYKQKEVID
+15 PYKQKEVID

-223 PIRDGAILE
+223 PIRDGALLE

-445 QALEQYVD
+445 RALEQYVD

-758 KLSDAEMELIQKE
+758 KLSDAEMEMIQKE
-771 IQSYYSFLEVL
+771 IQSYYSSLEVL
-782 AKQIEELHVELK
+782 ARQIEELQAELK

-975 SLDEESLTKAVDTL
+975 SLDEESLTKAVDAL

>member
-1 MNEDETDPAYYDGI
+1 MRPIQLIMTAFG
-15 WPYKQKEVID
+15 PYKQKEVID
-25 FDDLGEHRIFAIS
+25 FKDLGEHRIFAIS

-68 SMLRSQFAD
+68 NMLRSQFAD
-77 DNVYTSVEL
+77 DDVYTSVEL
-86 TFQLKGKRYEIKR
+86 TFQLKGKSYEIKR

-128 AVDRFH
+128 CVDRFH

-182 FKTDRYKLMRELL
+182 FKTDRYKLMREIL

-223 PIRDGAILE
+223 PIRNGALLE

-246 EALEQETA
+246 EALEQETIW
-254 VYKAEVEQLQVE
+254 YNAEVEQLHVE
-266 QDVQTK
+266 QNDKTK
-272 QLKDAETRFHAA
+272 QLKEAEARFHAA
-284 KSVNE
+284 KAVNE
-289 KFIDLQQKNEKYNT
+289 KFKDLEQKNEKYST
-303 LQENRTV
+303 LQENRAV
-310 IEMKETSFKRAE
+310 IEMKEKSFKHAE

-333 HEEAMQNEQKA
+333 YEEAMQHEQQS

-356 NIMNNFELAQE
+356 HIMNSFALAQE
-367 KYEVVK
+367 KYEALK
-373 NKESERENVKKLV
+373 NKASERENAKKQV

-396 ASLAEKQLN
+396 ASLAEKKLN

-418 SMQNLD
+418 GMQKLD
-424 RQLEEHTNQKQLMT
+424 EQLEAHTNEKQRMS

-445 QALEQYVD
+445 VALEQYVA

-478 QKFEKEKEAAY
+478 QKYEQEKEIAFH
-489 SKMQLAVNA
+489 KMQLAVSA
-498 YENMERRW
+498 YEDMERRW

-529 TTHPK
+529 MDHPK

-540 GAIDENELNG
+540 NAIDEKELNG
-550 LRDKKNIAEKLHVQL
+550 LREKKNVAEKSHVQL
-565 EEKWNFYHHQYE
+565 EEKWNFYRVQYE
-577 QVIEEVKKRGY
+577 QVIEEVLKRGY
-588 QSEELVETY
+588 RAEELVETY
-597 SALVQKG
+597 RALVQKG
-604 KQLAT
+604 KQLAAD
-609 EVNTLKA
+609 VNALKA
-616 SEETRKQIAVKIK
+616 SEETRKQIAVNIK

-635 DALQKQKREVETE
+635 EELQKQKREVETM
-648 QHRIE
+648 QHRTE
-653 MDCMQLRTSYEHD
+653 MECMQLRTSYEHD
-666 KKNIPENLQTVQA
+666 KQNIPESLQTVQA
-679 WKVQFDQAMHELK
+679 WKVQFDQALQELRF
-692 LMEDEWKK
+692 MEDEWEK

-717 EQEGATN
+717 EHDSASN
-724 QFESAKLKKEE
+724 QFNGAKEKKEE

-749 TDQSTYKEA
+749 TDQLTYTES
-758 KLSDAEMELIQKE
+758 KLNDAEMDKLQQE
-771 IQSYYSFLEVL
+771 IRSYYSSLEVL
-782 AKQIEELHVELK
+782 TKQIEELKAELK
-794 DKEYMDITA
+794 DKEYMDISS
-803 LGEHI
+803 LDEQV

-813 NLDIIK
+813 HLDIIK
-819 EKRQRAQNAVTYI
+819 EKRQRAQNAVSYI
-832 SDLHEN
+832 TDLHEN
-838 IRRID
+838 IKRID

-866 NESRISFE
+866 NDSRISFE

-975 SLDEESLTKAVDTL
+975 SLDEESLTKAVDAL

>member
-1 MNEDETDPAYYDGI
+1 MRPIQLVMTAFG
-15 WPYKQKEVID
+15 PYKQKEVID
-25 FDDLGEHRIFAIS
+25 FNDLGEHRIFAIS

-77 DNVYTSVEL
+77 DYVYTSVEL

-223 PIRDGAILE
+223 PIRDGALLE
-232 TLVEQEHVNTHQVV
+232 TLVEQDHVNTHQVV

-254 VYKAEVEQLQVE
+254 AYKAEVEQLQVE

-333 HEEAMQNEQKA
+333 YEEAMQNEQKV

-356 NIMNNFELAQE
+356 NITKSFELTQE
-367 KYEVVK
+367 KYEEVK
-373 NKESERENVKKLV
+373 NKEPERENAKKLV
-386 QRLEELQPII
+386 QRLEELQLII

-405 LQNAEIQIGKLKE
+405 LQKAEIQIEKLKE

-424 RQLEEHTNQKQLMT
+424 RQLEEHTNQKQLMS

-445 QALEQYVD
+445 RALEQYVD

-478 QKFEKEKEAAY
+478 QKFEKEKETAFT
-489 SKMQLAVNA
+489 KMQEAVHA

-529 TTHPK
+529 TNHPK

-540 GAIDENELNG
+540 DAIDEKELND
-550 LRDKKNIAEKLHVQL
+550 LRDKKNIAEKLHVQV

-679 WKVQFDQAMHELK
+679 WKVQFDQAMHELR

-717 EQEGATN
+717 EQEGAST
-724 QFESAKLKKEE
+724 QFESAKSKKEE

-758 KLSDAEMELIQKE
+758 KLSDAEMEMIQKE
-771 IQSYYSFLEVL
+771 IQSYYSSLEVL
-782 AKQIEELHVELK
+782 AKQIEELQGELK

-808 KELEI
+808 KDLEI

-819 EKRQRAQNAVTYI
+819 EKRQRAQSAVAYI

-975 SLDEESLTKAVDTL
+975 SLDEESLTKAVDAL

>member
-1 MNEDETDPAYYDGI
+1 M
-15 WPYKQKEVID
+15 
-25 FDDLGEHRIFAIS
+25 
-38 GNTGAGKT
+38 
-46 TIFDAICYVLYGE
+46 
-59 ASGEERSDT
+59 
-68 SMLRSQFAD
+68 
-77 DNVYTSVEL
+77 
-86 TFQLKGKRYEIKR
+86 
-99 QLGHKKQ
+99 
-106 GNKTITGHAVELYE
+106 
-120 VIDEEKVP
+120 
-128 AVDRFH
+128 
-134 VTDVN
+134 
-139 KKVEDLIGLS
+139 
-149 KHQFSQIVMLPQ
+149 
-161 GEFRKLLTSET
+161 
-172 ENKEEILRRI
+172 
-182 FKTDRYKLMRELL
+182 
-195 DQKRKQWKDVLQE
+195 
-208 KQKER
+208 
-213 ELYFRNVFKL
+213 
-223 PIRDGAILE
+223 
-232 TLVEQEHVNTHQVV
+232 
-246 EALEQETA
+246 
-254 VYKAEVEQLQVE
+254 
-266 QDVQTK
+266 
-272 QLKDAETRFHAA
+272 
-284 KSVNE
+284 
-289 KFIDLQQKNEKYNT
+289 
-303 LQENRTV
+303 
-310 IEMKETSFKRAE
+310 
-322 QAKRLLPFEQW
+322 
-333 HEEAMQNEQKA
+333 
-344 ESLLKQIIAKKE
+344 
-356 NIMNNFELAQE
+356 
-367 KYEVVK
+367 
-373 NKESERENVKKLV
+373 
-386 QRLEELQPII
+386 
-396 ASLAEKQLN
+396 
-405 LQNAEIQIGKLKE
+405 
-418 SMQNLD
+418 
-424 RQLEEHTNQKQLMT
+424 
-438 GELQQLE
+438 
-445 QALEQYVD
+445 
-453 KVEELTNMR
+453 
-462 EDAKVLKQA
+462 
-471 YDVWQEK
+471 
-478 QKFEKEKEAAY
+478 
-489 SKMQLAVNA
+489 
-498 YENMERRW
+498 
-506 LSEQAGILALHLH
+506 
-519 DGESCPVCGS
+519 
-529 TTHPK
+529 
-534 KATEQS
+534 
-540 GAIDENELNG
+540 
-550 LRDKKNIAEKLHVQL
+550 
-565 EEKWNFYHHQYE
+565 
-577 QVIEEVKKRGY
+577 
-588 QSEELVETY
+588 VETY

-616 SEETRKQIAVKIK
+616 SEETRKQTAVKIK

-679 WKVQFDQAMHELK
+679 WKVQFDQAMHELR

-735 TFTRFMK
+735 NFTRFMK

-758 KLSDAEMELIQKE
+758 KLSDAEMEMIQKE
-771 IQSYYSFLEVL
+771 IQSYYSSLEVL
-782 AKQIEELHVELK
+782 AKQIEELQAELK

-975 SLDEESLTKAVDTL
+975 SLDEESLTKAVDAL

>member
-1 MNEDETDPAYYDGI
+1 MRPIQLIMTAFG
-15 WPYKQKEVID
+15 PYKQKEVID

-77 DNVYTSVEL
+77 DNMYTSVEL

-128 AVDRFH
+128 SVDRFH

-139 KKVEDLIGLS
+139 RKVEDLIGLS

-223 PIRDGAILE
+223 PIRDGSLLE

-246 EALEQETA
+246 EALEQETTA
-254 VYKAEVEQLQVE
+254 YNAEVEQLQVE
-266 QDVQTK
+266 QDAQTK

-289 KFIDLQQKNEKYNT
+289 KFIDLQQKNEKHNT
-303 LQENRTV
+303 LQENRPV

-333 HEEAMQNEQKA
+333 YEEAMQNEQKV

-356 NIMNNFELAQE
+356 NITSSFELAQE
-367 KYEVVK
+367 KYEAVK
-373 NKESERENVKKLV
+373 NKEPERENAKKLV

-405 LQNAEIQIGKLKE
+405 LQNAEVQVVKLKE
-418 SMQNLD
+418 SMQNLEK
-424 RQLEEHTNQKQLMT
+424 QLEVHTNQKQLMS
-438 GELQQLE
+438 GELQRLE
-445 QALEQYVD
+445 RALEQYVA

-478 QKFEKEKEAAY
+478 QKFEQEKEAAY
-489 SKMQLAVNA
+489 NKMHLAVNA
-498 YENMERRW
+498 YESMERRW

-529 TTHPK
+529 TNHPK

-540 GAIDENELNG
+540 DAIDEKVLND
-550 LRDKKNIAEKLHVQL
+550 LRDKKNSAEKLHVQV
-565 EEKWNFYHHQYE
+565 EEKWNFYHLQYE

-588 QSEELVETY
+588 RSEELAETY

-616 SEETRKQIAVKIK
+616 SEETRKQTAVNIK

-635 DALQKQKREVETE
+635 DVLQKQKREVETE

-653 MDCMQLRTSYEHD
+653 IECMQLRTSYEHD

-717 EQEGATN
+717 EQKGASN

-749 TDQSTYKEA
+749 TNQITYKEA
-758 KLSDAEMELIQKE
+758 KLSDIEMEMLQKE
-771 IQSYYSFLEVL
+771 IQSYYSSLEVL
-782 AKQIEELHVELK
+782 AKQIQELRAELK

-808 KELEI
+808 KDLEI

-975 SLDEESLTKAVDTL
+975 SLDEESLTKAVDAL

>member
-1 MNEDETDPAYYDGI
+1 MTAFG
-15 WPYKQKEVID
+15 PYKQKEVID

-213 ELYFRNVFKL
+213 ELHFRNVFKL
-223 PIRDGAILE
+223 PIRDGALLE

-310 IEMKETSFKRAE
+310 IEMKEASFKRAE

-333 HEEAMQNEQKA
+333 HEEAMQNEQRA

-356 NIMNNFELAQE
+356 NIMNNFELVQG
-367 KYEVVK
+367 KYEAVK
-373 NKESERENVKKLV
+373 NKEPEREDAKKLV
-386 QRLEELQPII
+386 QRLEELQSII

-418 SMQNLD
+418 SMQNFD
-424 RQLEEHTNQKQLMT
+424 RQLEEHTNQKQLMSS
-438 GELQQLE
+438 ELQQLE
-445 QALEQYVD
+445 RALEQYVA

-478 QKFEKEKEAAY
+478 QKFEKEKETAFT
-489 SKMQLAVNA
+489 KMQEAVRA

-529 TTHPK
+529 TNHPK

-540 GAIDENELNG
+540 DAIDEKELND
-550 LRDKKNIAEKLHVQL
+550 LRDKKNLAEKLHVQL
-565 EEKWNFYHHQYE
+565 EEKWNFYHLQYE
-577 QVIEEVKKRGY
+577 QIIVEVKKRGY
-588 QSEELVETY
+588 RSEKLDETY
-597 SALVQKG
+597 GALVHKG

-616 SEETRKQIAVKIK
+616 SEETRKQTAVKIK

-679 WKVQFDQAMHELK
+679 WKVQFDQAMHELR

-758 KLSDAEMELIQKE
+758 KLSDAEMESIQKE
-771 IQSYYSFLEVL
+771 IQSYYSSLEVL
-782 AKQIEELHVELK
+782 AKQIEELQAELK

-832 SDLHEN
+832 SELYEN

-975 SLDEESLTKAVDTL
+975 SLDEESLTKAVDAL

>member
-1 MNEDETDPAYYDGI
+1 MTAFG
-15 WPYKQKEVID
+15 PYKQQEVID
-25 FDDLGEHRIFAIS
+25 FNDLGDHRIFAIS

-86 TFQLKGKRYEIKR
+86 TFQLKGKQYEIKR

-106 GNKTITGHAVELYE
+106 GNKTVTGHAVELYE
-120 VIDEEKVP
+120 VIGDEKIP
-128 AVDRFH
+128 CVDRFH

-223 PIRDGAILE
+223 PVRDGSLLE
-232 TLVEQEHVNTHQVV
+232 TLVQQEHVNTHQVV
-246 EALEQETA
+246 EALEQETGC
-254 VYKAEVEQLQVE
+254 YEAEVEQLQT
-266 QDVQTK
+266 QQIGQAQ
-272 QLKDAETRFHAA
+272 QLKEVEVRFHAA

-289 KFIDLQQKNEKYNT
+289 KFKDLEQKQEQQEALQANREQIEIEEK
-303 LQENRTV
+303 R
-310 IEMKETSFKRAE
+310 FKLAE
-322 QAKRLLPFEQW
+322 QAKRLVPFEQW
-333 HEEAMQNEQKA
+333 YEEAMQSEQNA
-344 ESLLKQIIAKKE
+344 EQLLKQIFAKKE
-356 NIMNNFELAQE
+356 KTVESFRLAQE
-367 KYEVVK
+367 KYEELK
-373 NKESERENVKKLV
+373 GKESVREEAKKDV
-386 QRLEELQPII
+386 QRLEELESII
-396 ASLAEKQLN
+396 ASLAEKKSN
-405 LQNAEIQIGKLKE
+405 LQKVEIQREKLNEGIHKFE
-418 SMQNLD
+418 H
-424 RQLEEHTNQKQLMT
+424 QLEGQTSQKQQVA

-445 QALEQYVD
+445 AALEQYVT

-462 EDAKVLKQA
+462 EDAKILKQA
-471 YDVWQEK
+471 YDVWNEK
-478 QKFEKEKEAAY
+478 QKYEKEKE
-489 SKMQLAVNA
+489 SSSQKVEIVVKA
-498 YENMERRW
+498 YEEMEQLW
-506 LSEQAGILALHLH
+506 LNEQAGMLAQHLH

-529 TTHPK
+529 TTHPN
-534 KATEQS
+534 KATERGDS
-540 GAIDENELNG
+540 IDEQQLNEL
-550 LRDKKNIAEKLHVQL
+550 REKKTVAEKLHMQVA
-565 EEKWNFYHHQYE
+565 EKWNFYRAQYE
-577 QVIEEVKKRGY
+577 QVIEEVANRGY
-588 QSEELVETY
+588 RSEELAETY
-597 SALVQKG
+597 RTLVQKG
-604 KQLAT
+604 KQLVA
-609 EVNTLKA
+609 EVNALKE
-616 SEETRKQIAVKIK
+616 SEEKRKQLASSLKGFEQQ
-629 SVEEKV
+629 VEE
-635 DALQKQKREVETE
+635 LQKQKHEAEAMLHRTE
-648 QHRIE
+648 LECIE
-653 MDCMQLRTSYEHD
+653 LRTSYEHD
-666 KKNIPENLQTVQA
+666 QQKIPESLQTLEA
-679 WKVQFDQAMHELK
+679 WKKQFQHAVSTLRF
-692 LMEDEWKK
+692 MEDEWKK
-700 VQEAYQ
+700 VQEVYQ
-706 HWQNENIRIQA
+706 HWQNENIRVQA
-717 EQEGATN
+717 EHDGVVKQITQTKE
-724 QFESAKLKKEE
+724 KKEE
-735 TFTRFMK
+735 TLLRFMT
-742 ELEQSGF
+742 ELQQGGF
-749 TDQSTYKEA
+749 INQQAYTEA
-758 KLSDAEMELIQKE
+758 KLTDVEIKHLQEHIKE
-771 IQSYYSFLEVL
+771 YYSSLEVV
-782 AKQIEELHVELK
+782 AKQIEELTNELAG
-794 DKEYMDITA
+794 KEWTDITV
-803 LGEHI
+803 LEEQM

-813 NLDIIK
+813 QLDITK
-819 EKRQRAQNAVTYI
+819 EKRQRAQNAVAYI
-832 SDLHEN
+832 SDLHDN
-838 IRRID
+838 IKRID

-975 SLDEESLTKAVDTL
+975 SLDEESLTKAVDAL

>member
-1 MNEDETDPAYYDGI
+1 MRPIQLIMTAFG
-15 WPYKQKEVID
+15 PYKQKEVID

-310 IEMKETSFKRAE
+310 IEMKEISFKRAE